1 MTKSQY
7 ITETYASTLEVIDFV
22 ISRTSD
28 SLAEILTKALP
39 LVAPIPNAVSIYY
52 VSQTALSYN
61 AVQAMAV
68 AASIE
73 CMFFAL
79 TEVVLKSWELWH
91 TDKQYKLPLIVS
103 VIAFFTYFLLV
114 MSLVYML
121 EVAVGHSIAPLAFPV
136 VSVVA
141 AIALGVTRWHKRNA
155 NRKPLTVRAAE
166 KLTVTEKKPVTDKA
180 IPVTV
185 TTNTDT
191 TNSDTEFDTDSHPAD
206 NQTTDNSKLTTKQRR
221 HHLSSLLVT
230 ATATTDTV
238 KQWAKQLNTS
248 ERTIWRDIQ
257 ALTPTTSVGD

>member
-1 MTKSQY
+1 MTKSQR
-7 ITETYASTLEVIDFV
+7 ITEAYASTLEVLDFIV
-22 ISRTSD
+22 SRTSD

-61 AVQAMAV
+61 AIQALAV

-91 TDKQYKLPLIVS
+91 ADNQYKFPLIVS
-103 VIAFFTYFLLV
+103 VSAFATYFCLV
-114 MSLVYML
+114 MALVYML
-121 EVAVGHSIAPLAFPV
+121 EVTAGHSIAPMAFPV

-141 AIALGVTRWHKRNA
+141 AVALGVTRWHKRNSTHKE
-155 NRKPLTVRAAE
+155 RRLTTATAKAPSVTAA
-166 KLTVTEKKPVTDKA
+166 KLKVADIADED
-180 IPVTV
+180 IESVTV
-185 TTNTDT
+185 THTD
-191 TNSDTEFDTDSHPAD
+191 DKL
-206 NQTTDNSKLTTKQRR
+206 TTDKLSADKLTGSKLTTTERR
-221 HHLSSLLVT
+221 SKLSQLLLV

-238 KQWAKQLNTS
+238 SQWAQELGTS

-257 ALTPTTSVGD
+257 SLTASASGD